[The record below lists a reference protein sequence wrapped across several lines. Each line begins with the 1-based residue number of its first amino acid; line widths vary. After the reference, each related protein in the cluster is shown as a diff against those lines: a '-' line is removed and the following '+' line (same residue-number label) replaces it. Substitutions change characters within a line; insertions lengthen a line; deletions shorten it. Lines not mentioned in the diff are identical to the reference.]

1 MSNERKE
8 VLEVAIKAHLNAI
21 DDRMTVHDSESE
33 LTRDVQFHVEK
44 IREVTEELL
53 GSETVNG

>member
-1 MSNERKE
+1 MSNEKRE
-8 VLEVAIKAHLNAI
+8 ELEVAIKAHLNAI

-44 IREVTEELL
+44 IREVTSVLL
-53 GSETVNG
+53 ETVNG